1 MHILEKITVISI
13 LIGLLFALIAS
24 IHAWAFNSNLD
35 KKMRELD
42 DDYDKLFDLVDKA
55 MAVAD
60 TKEKRDRIMEKLN
73 RLKSTHRR

>member
-1 MHILEKITVISI
+1 MHILEKITIISI
-13 LIGLLFALIAS
+13 LIGLLFAFIVS